1 MCMVCYCSRS
11 RDFRSV
17 DLSDSGVEELAV
29 GVFDGRQ
36 MAYLEEVNMSSNNL
50 TEISNGTFVDLATL
64 TSLNLSHNAI
74 RYVAPHAFA
83 NADIRYT

>member
-1 MCMVCYCSRS
+1 MICYCSRS

-50 TEISNGTFVDLATL
+50 TEISNATFVDLETL

>member
-1 MCMVCYCSRS
+1 MVCYCSRS

-50 TEISNGTFVDLATL
+50 TEISNATFVDLATL